1 MKKFD
6 INRRKFLKSAMLAG
20 VGGISAPKVFSM
32 ENGVGKMS
40 VDDGLAAKISKCR
53 TLGSGKSAM
62 KVSAIGF
69 GCMGMTYNRS
79 SHPGKQECI
88 KLIRNAVERGVS
100 LFDTAI
106 IYGPFNNEEIVGEAL
121 EPFRGN
127 VLASTKFGHEIVNG
141 KGTGRQD
148 SRPETIKRYC
158 DDSLRRLR
166 TDCIELFYQHR
177 FDPTV
182 PIEDVA
188 GTIGELIKA
197 GKVRRWGL
205 YEVGVDIIRKA
216 HAVQPLTAVQSEY
229 HIMWRAVENNGVLN
243 LCEELGIGFVPYSPL
258 NRGFLGGNINEYTV
272 FDKNNDNR
280 QSLPRFTHKAI
291 RSNLRIVEI
300 LNKFGRERGMTSSQ
314 ISLAWLLS
322 RSPVILPIPGTTKIS
337 HLEENLRSLEF
348 SISIKDWKMLESEIS
363 KIPVVGDRYNAEQQ
377 RQIRG

>member
-1 MKKFD
+1 
-6 INRRKFLKSAMLAG
+6 MLAG

-106 IYGPFNNEEIVGEAL
+106 IYGPFNNEELVGEAL

-188 GTIGELIKA
+188 GTIDAFFIKES
-197 GKVRRWGL
+197 L
-205 YEVGVDIIRKA
+205 YANSMQQTK
-216 HAVQPLTAVQSEY
+216 
-229 HIMWRAVENNGVLN
+229 
-243 LCEELGIGFVPYSPL
+243 FV
-258 NRGFLGGNINEYTV
+258 
-272 FDKNNDNR
+272 
-280 QSLPRFTHKAI
+280 
-291 RSNLRIVEI
+291 
-300 LNKFGRERGMTSSQ
+300 
-314 ISLAWLLS
+314 ISLELETVNGLPTVCMAF
-322 RSPVILPIPGTTKIS
+322 RSSTGT
-337 HLEENLRSLEF
+337 L
-348 SISIKDWKMLESEIS
+348 KMGQ
-363 KIPVVGDRYNAEQQ
+363 KAREQFLCA
-377 RQIRG
+377 